1 MVQRLARVL
10 RPGGCVVFNSVS
22 DESRE
27 AFRQAGVQVGMQIE
41 EEQRIA
47 VDDFNPITV
56 MKLKKY
62 E

>member
-1 MVQRLARVL
+1 VL

-27 AFRQAGVQVGMQIE
+27 AFRQAGVQAGMLME